1 MLTLL
6 NQYGKL
12 GVEMLQQAVESVSAT
27 HKTQRS
33 IRYEA
38 SVQDEDFYQLAFF
51 ARGFFSAMET
61 GRGPRRSTTP
71 GGFNENLEDWMRAR
85 GIGSDLDE
93 KKFKNLA
100 KFLAYKINKEG
111 DATHKKGGRV
121 VYTPTVKKLLD
132 EITCAVKQEF
142 VASTITRIKHG
153 FSTQPA

>member
-1 MLTLL
+1 MLTIL

-12 GVEMLQQAVESVSAT
+12 GVELLQQAVEPVSAT

-38 SVQDEDFYQLAFF
+38 SMRDDFYRLSFF

-61 GRGPRRSTTP
+61 GRGPRKSSTP

-85 GIGSDLDE
+85 GIGSDLSE

-111 DATHKKGGRV
+111 DDTYKKGGRI
-121 VYTPTVKKLLD
+121 VYTPTIKKIID
-132 EITCAVKQEF
+132 EVRRAVTQEF
-142 VASTITRIKHG
+142 VASTVTRIKHG
-153 FSTQPA
+153 FSTQQA